1 MNPENARH
9 LVESGFLRIGI
20 NVEVHL
26 FDQIL
31 NVLSLYDGILKL
43 CEARLAIEEE
53 NRHAELHAEF
63 SLESVRRTVMQKRA
77 HHSAVTA
84 HVDFLNL
91 GSLNTVFADEPL

>member
-9 LVESGFLRIGI
+9 LVESGFLRIRI
-20 NVEVHL
+20 NVEVHM

-53 NRHAELHAEF
+53 NRHAKLHTEL
-63 SLESVRRTVMQKRA
+63 SLKSIRWTVMQKSA

-91 GSLNTVFADEPL
+91 GRLHTVFAD